1 MFKSIAAIIGFDWIK
16 NTTVKNIVRFV
27 FNVGLVVVSGLPQ
40 AAPILTVFGIVP
52 DPILAA
58 QVAAAAGLIEAARSA
73 IKHDG
78 K

>member
-1 MFKSIAAIIGFDWIK
+1 MFKSIARIIGFDWIK

-40 AAPILTVFGIVP
+40 AAPVLTIFGLAP
-52 DPILAA
+52 DPTLAA
-58 QVAAAAGLIEAARSA
+58 QVAAVAGLLEAARSA